1 MNLFQTFV
9 NIFRALTGKELA
21 PGYGRQA
28 DWETSTRFTGNPDP
42 VEQQY
47 TATRYFD
54 LSLTPYIFA
63 GLRYRDISRLWVSA
77 SGIKT
82 PTGSYS
88 NPQILLPPTHKN
100 APDAQ
105 TQEILSFVRWNLDE
119 RLQRGMKSVIQRMQH
134 ASLTYGR
141 SVQEIIWERETD
153 GTHFGKV
160 VIADIKDRDPERFVL
175 NPKDEKPGVYLRRNL
190 YSSDFVRMPDRKFMV
205 MTNNAIFENPYG
217 ISEVRPLNDIMT
229 QYDKI
234 MESWE
239 RGLEKAGKGAFIGK
253 YGNELLGAANAT
265 KRAQFLEEIRKI
277 ANDTCT
283 IMYNKNEIDT
293 IKADLESAAFQSY
306 VEMQIAAIS
315 LVLTGSATAL
325 QEGKYGSYSKEEATT
340 VRQKSDLEQADATNV
355 SDVLSY
361 QLLTWLIDYNFTDVT
376 AYPFAQIIEPDL
388 IIPTTPEGQQAEEAA
403 SVINV
408 TGKQPNS
415 DVNGIETAL
424 TVGRDDADQVKNNET
439 SDAAPQEFAESS
451 GVNGGVSPD
460 ATPPPEHYET
470 IVDAARA
477 YLESMP
483 VMVSEDFDI
492 LPESQKAKTFTIS
505 RLGGKNELKT
515 LQDLKQAIAD
525 TISITNEAEAWD
537 SYLNASREILK
548 RNASSSLAS
557 ELFVSFRF
565 ARQAAYN
572 AGTLDYAKTNKDA
585 LHGLQFATMEDPRV
599 RITHKRLQGIVRPVG
614 DPFWA
619 RVTPPL
625 DFNCRCYLKPIP
637 KKDAAKYPYTPDK
650 DLPNYRGGNWGGN

>member
-1 MNLFQTFV
+1 MFDAILK
-9 NIFRALTGKELA
+9 IFRAIMREVA
-21 PGYGRQA
+21 PGIGREA
-28 DWETSTRFTGNPDP
+28 DWETATRYTGNPDE
-42 VEQQY
+42 VEQRH

-88 NPQILLPPTHKN
+88 NPQILLPPTHKD

-105 TQEILSFVRWNLDE
+105 TQEILDFVRWNLDE

-141 SVQEIIWERETD
+141 SVQEIIWARETD

-190 YSSDFVRMPDRKFMV
+190 YSSDLVRMPDRKFVV
-205 MTNNAIFENPYG
+205 MTNNAVFENPYG

-253 YGNELLGAANAT
+253 YGNEFLGAANAS
-265 KRAQFLEEIRKI
+265 KRAQLLEEIRKI
-277 ANDTCT
+277 ANDTVT
-283 IMYNKNEIDT
+283 IMYNKNEIET

-325 QEGKYGSYSKEEATT
+325 QEGKYGSYSKEESTT

-361 QLLTWLIDYNFTDVT
+361 QALTWLIDYNFTDVT
-376 AYPFAQIIEPDL
+376 AYPFCQIIEPDL
-388 IIPTTPEGQQAEEAA
+388 IIPTTPEGQQGEEAA
-403 SVINV
+403 SIVNAID
-408 TGKQPNS
+408 TP
-415 DVNGIETAL
+415 VNGNETAL
-424 TVGRDDADQVKNNET
+424 TVGRDDAEQQATKQEA

-451 GVNGGVSPD
+451 GEAGGVTPD
-460 ATPPPEHYET
+460 ATPPPEHYDS

-477 YLESMP
+477 YLEAMP
-483 VMVSEDFDI
+483 VLVSEDFDI
-492 LPESQKAKTFTIS
+492 LPEAQKSKTFTIS
-505 RLGGKNELKT
+505 RLGGANELKT
-515 LQDLKQAIAD
+515 LQELKQAIAD
-525 TISITNEAEAWD
+525 TLEITNEADAWD
-537 SYLNASREILK
+537 KYLNASREILK

-585 LHGLQFATMEDPRV
+585 LHGLQFATMEDPQV
-599 RITHKRLQGIVRPVG
+599 RMTHKRLQGIVRPIG

-619 RVTPPL
+619 SVTPPL

-637 KKDAAKYPYTPDK
+637 KADAAKYPYTPDK
-650 DLPNYRGGNWGGN
+650 DLPNYRGGTWGGN